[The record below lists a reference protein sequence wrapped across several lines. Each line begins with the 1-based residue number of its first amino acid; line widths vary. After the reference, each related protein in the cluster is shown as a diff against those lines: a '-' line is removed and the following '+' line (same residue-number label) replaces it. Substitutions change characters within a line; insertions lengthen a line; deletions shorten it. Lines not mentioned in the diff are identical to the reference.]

1 VGLGVAD
8 CWSAAAAA
16 AAAAAVEGWK
26 DAGVGVVGVS
36 TAVVFMLNGDEKDK
50 RID

>member
-1 VGLGVAD
+1 MGFGVAD

-16 AAAAAVEGWK
+16 AAAAVEEWK

-36 TAVVFMLNGDEKDK
+36 ATVELMSESDEKDK
-50 RID
+50 